1 MGHDRLLAV
10 GLAVVLS
17 FIEAPVNSFTLS
29 RETNITH
36 DDLHPEDSIVL
47 EVRND
52 VRRPNDIEITKADG
66 LIPTSEIYFK
76 DFKFITSI
84 QDQAVDSSIDTTQN
98 IEFTTQYV
106 EPSENKET
114 TDTITDNEHSKNKKY
129 NGHLL
134 NSTNKETKSTPSW
147 KKYTEINRKVVN
159 SELNND
165 RDQTEGMLTDETG
178 VPRQDSKSGDK
189 PSLNQLKNFL
199 FPSSFFKSD
208 IVNDTTSMVGVTD
221 QSYTGNPVSTDE
233 STTPTKANIATVE
246 SKRGGFLDFSLKSLF
261 EDNNDKKENSQENN
275 TSKPKGRRLSWR
287 FGSRYRGKEDNSAEK
302 SKERSR
308 YRFRNN
314 KDRKADNNNTKES
327 KEEYSKEIDSREDSD
342 KKTLRPTEKDTN
354 GENYQN
360 KSENNNETKVSR
372 DQTNVSEKE
381 ILAEWNQ
388 YENNKGNPNNGFQS
402 DNLSSKEK
410 LKLDEEGNR
419 KKMEHS
425 KYITTTE
432 INIWYTGSGEKTRS
446 REKEQ
451 RKITENKI
459 PKERNELRRPHS
471 SNNAEESRDNN
482 SKNRGR
488 NTSKHYN
495 NEDESSQLKSQ
506 DRDNKD
512 KIKGRYNDPRTDK
525 NKPSY
530 IKEYNTY
537 NSQNLN
543 EMQNNFNNIKN
554 NAMDSHT
561 GEKPSNNDYV
571 ENQTIQ
577 YHPIK
582 TTEVNEESDQEIT
595 ITRNNSTSDIIDIT
609 NNDDIKQENISSDKQ
624 VTLEYIKQYLS
635 TIDEEEENESHSPTI
650 DEISTAKPVDV
661 PNIAAVNYSA
671 DLKLNDIDTTT
682 EALDPYEPF
691 KIPNL
696 LISLPSSRNKDG
708 ALHYSKL
715 NQNEAKQYIN
725 TVETATESGLTEKYS
740 TDFINP
746 TTIEQKYGTKNKDT
760 KNTEAF
766 IQMREDDRREELLKE
781 EVINNY
787 EENFR
792 KYNYEVTTTQQSII
806 PVKIYEVNQKPEDE
820 KLSVKPLTFLDRLK
834 TTILYPVGI
843 NYKPLKKIEV
853 QPPKPFMRD
862 PDDNSWRNESLSSL
876 GIVFKPKN
884 SSKPFTQVLKNKT
897 ETEWNNLMEKQN
909 TSEVPDLRERLEKI
923 AEMRKSKKKKTDA
936 YGNVLYNDY
945 EESFSKETKD
955 SEFPT
960 STTTTTMISTTEGT
974 TTSTVA
980 PFTEPESLSYSKS
993 ITNSTTEKPKK
1004 VFNAAEYY
1012 DTSEEDDAD
1021 YLTLAKIDLKKFTV
1035 PMRTD
1040 AYVTPPTWLVTNTRP
1055 ENHNNYERKP
1065 TLQYFPPLT
1074 TQKGMFRDYDT
1085 DFHKKMGGYT
1095 ETEPPTNVLP
1105 VSYTRPLSPIP
1116 NDRTGQLF
1124 TPASKHSNDR
1134 TTTEFIDYEKPGFM
1148 TQAPVI
1154 PDPKDGY
1161 TVVTDDGSY
1170 NRAADVIKH
1179 YRDFLNAV
1187 AKDHEEDINEDY
1199 NPYTKIPTQGVTVS
1213 DIIHR
1218 MKPKPDMAEHYDY
1231 DNDFRKDVLQRF
1243 VHNFNQNS
1251 ERFKSGLPMLYN
1263 NSIIH
1268 GSAGDGREVASSRAY
1283 LSRMLTRPSGDC
1295 DNNATV
1301 ELSPAYEL
1309 HYYVP
1314 EEEEKEQIDPKPA
1327 TLPYQYR
1334 L

>member
-1 MGHDRLLAV
+1 MSQTFRLLAV

-29 RETNITH
+29 RETNFTQ

-52 VRRPNDIEITKADG
+52 VRRPNDIEITKDDG
-66 LIPTSEIYFK
+66 FIPTSEIYFK

-84 QDQAVDSSIDTTQN
+84 QDQAVDSSVDTTQN
-98 IEFTTQYV
+98 IEFTTQNV
-106 EPSENKET
+106 EPTENKET
-114 TDTITDNEHSKNKKY
+114 TITITDNEQSNLKKY
-129 NGHLL
+129 KSILH
-134 NSTNKETKSTPSW
+134 NSTNKEPKPTPSW
-147 KKYTEINRKVVN
+147 KKYTEINRKVN
-159 SELNND
+159 SELNDD
-165 RDQTEGMLTDETG
+165 RNQTEGMLTEETG
-178 VPRQDSKSGDK
+178 VPRQDSKSDI

-208 IVNDTTSMVGVTD
+208 IVNDTTSTVEVTE
-221 QSYTGNPVSTDE
+221 QSFTSNPETSVE
-233 STTPTKANIATVE
+233 LTTPTKSNIIATVE

-261 EDNNDKKENSQENN
+261 EDNSDKKENSQENN

-308 YRFRNN
+308 FRFRNN
-314 KDRKADNNNTKES
+314 KDKKADNNDTKES

-354 GENYQN
+354 SENYQN
-360 KSENNNETKVSR
+360 ESENKKETKVSR
-372 DQTNVSEKE
+372 DQTNVNEKE

-388 YENNKGNPNNGFQS
+388 YENNKGNPDNEFKN
-402 DNLSSKEK
+402 DNLPSKDK
-410 LKLDEEGNR
+410 LKLKEEGNL
-419 KKMEHS
+419 KKIEHS

-451 RKITENKI
+451 RKTTEFKI
-459 PKERNELRRPHS
+459 PEERNEARRPHS
-471 SNNAEESRDNN
+471 SNNSEESRDNN

-488 NTSKHYN
+488 NTSKSYN
-495 NEDESSQLKSQ
+495 SEDESSQSKSR
-506 DRDNKD
+506 DRNNKDNK
-512 KIKGRYNDPRTDK
+512 KERYNEPRMDK
-525 NKPSY
+525 NEHRD

-543 EMQNNFNNIKN
+543 ETQSHLNNIKN
-554 NAMDSHT
+554 NAMDSHIRQ
-561 GEKPSNNDYV
+561 KPSNNEYI
-571 ENQTIQ
+571 ENQTNQ
-577 YHPIK
+577 YDTIK
-582 TTEVNEESDQEIT
+582 TTELNEESSQEIT
-595 ITRNNSTSDIIDIT
+595 KTGNDSTSENIDIT
-609 NNDDIKQENISSDKQ
+609 KNYDDKQENKSSDKQ
-624 VTLEYIKQYLS
+624 VTLEHIKQFLS

-650 DEISTAKPVDV
+650 DEISTTKPVDV
-661 PNIAAVNYSA
+661 PNIAAVNYSE
-671 DLKLNDIDTTT
+671 DFKLNDIDTTT
-682 EALDPYEPF
+682 ETLDPYEHF

-708 ALHYSKL
+708 ALQYSKL

-725 TVETATESGLTEKYS
+725 TVETATESGFTEKYS
-740 TDFINP
+740 TEVINP
-746 TTIEQKYGTKNKDT
+746 TTSEQKYATKNKDY
-760 KNTEAF
+760 KNTEAI
-766 IQMREDDRREELLKE
+766 IQMHEDYRREELLKE
-781 EVINNY
+781 EVINNNEQNFGKFDY
-787 EENFR
+787 EL
-792 KYNYEVTTTQQSII
+792 TTTQQSTI

-820 KLSVKPLTFLDRLK
+820 KLSVKPLSFLDRLK
-834 TTILYPVGI
+834 TTILYPVGV
-843 NYKPLKKIEV
+843 NYRPLKKIEV
-853 QPPKPFMRD
+853 QPPKSFMRD

-897 ETEWNNLMEKQN
+897 ETEWNNLVEKQN
-909 TSEVPDLRERLEKI
+909 TSETPDLRERLEKI

-955 SEFPT
+955 SELST
-960 STTTTTMISTTEGT
+960 STTTTTMIPTTEFT

-980 PFTEPESLSYSKS
+980 PSTEPQSLNYSKS
-993 ITNSTTEKPKK
+993 VTNSTTEKPKK
-1004 VFNAAEYY
+1004 VFNVAEYY

-1035 PMRTD
+1035 PIRTD
-1040 AYVTPPTWLVTNTRP
+1040 AYVTPPTWIVTNTRP

-1105 VSYTRPLSPIP
+1105 VSYTRSSSPIP
-1116 NDRTGQLF
+1116 NDRMGQLF
-1124 TPASKHSNDR
+1124 TPMSKHSNDR

-1154 PDPKDGY
+1154 PDAKDGY

-1187 AKDHEEDINEDY
+1187 AKDHEEDVNEDY

-1213 DIIHR
+1213 DIIHKI
-1218 MKPKPDMAEHYDY
+1218 KPKPDMTEYDY

-1263 NSIIH
+1263 NSVIH
-1268 GSAGDGREVASSRAY
+1268 GSVGEGRDVASSRAY

-1314 EEEEKEQIDPKPA
+1314 EEEEKEQVDPKPA

>member
-1 MGHDRLLAV
+1 MGRDRLLAV

-52 VRRPNDIEITKADG
+52 IRRPNDIEKTKEDG
-66 LIPTSEIYFK
+66 FIPTSEIYFK

-84 QDQAVDSSIDTTQN
+84 EDQAVDSSIDTTQN
-98 IEFTTQYV
+98 IEFTTQNA
-106 EPSENKET
+106 EPTENKET
-114 TDTITDNEHSKNKKY
+114 TITITDNEHSNNKKY
-129 NGHLL
+129 KSILQ
-134 NSTNKETKSTPSW
+134 NSTNKETKPTPSW

-159 SELNND
+159 GELNDD
-165 RDQTEGMLTDETG
+165 RNQTEVMLTDETG
-178 VPRQDSKSGDK
+178 VPRQDSKSGDI

-208 IVNDTTSMVGVTD
+208 IVNDTTSTVGVTE
-221 QSYTGNPVSTDE
+221 QSFTSSSETTVDL
-233 STTPTKANIATVE
+233 TTPSKENIATVE

-261 EDNNDKKENSQENN
+261 EDSNDKKENSQENN

-308 YRFRNN
+308 FRFRNN
-314 KDRKADNNNTKES
+314 KDRKADNNNSKES
-327 KEEYSKEIDSREDSD
+327 KEQYSKEMDSREDSE
-342 KKTLRPTEKDTN
+342 KITLRPTEKDSN
-354 GENYQN
+354 
-360 KSENNNETKVSR
+360 SENDQNESELKKETK
-372 DQTNVSEKE
+372 DQSNVNEKE

-388 YENNKGNPNNGFQS
+388 YENNKGHSENVLKN
-402 DNLSSKEK
+402 DNLPPKDKMK
-410 LKLDEEGNR
+410 LEEESNR
-419 KKMEHS
+419 KKIEHG

-432 INIWYTGSGEKTRS
+432 INIWYTGSGEKTRF

-451 RKITENKI
+451 RKITEY
-459 PKERNELRRPHS
+459 
-471 SNNAEESRDNN
+471 SNNSEESRDNN
-482 SKNRGR
+482 SKNRGTSNR
-488 NTSKHYN
+488 NTSKSYK
-495 NEDESSQLKSQ
+495 NEDESSQSKAR
-506 DRDNKD
+506 DRNNKNNRNE
-512 KIKGRYNDPRTDK
+512 RYNESKTDK
-525 NKPSY
+525 NEHRD
-530 IKEYNTY
+530 IKEYKTY
-537 NSQNLN
+537 NSENLN
-543 EMQNNFNNIKN
+543 ETQNPNDIKN
-554 NAMDSHT
+554 NAMDSHIRQ
-561 GEKPSNNDYV
+561 KPSNNEYI
-571 ENQTIQ
+571 ENQTNQ
-577 YHPIK
+577 YDKIK
-582 TTEVNEESDQEIT
+582 TTEVNVESDQEIT
-595 ITRNNSTSDIIDIT
+595 KTGINSTSDIT
-609 NNDDIKQENISSDKQ
+609 KNDDVKQENNSSDKQ
-624 VTLEYIKQYLS
+624 VTLEYIKQFLS
-635 TIDEEEENESHSPTI
+635 TIDEEEENESRAPTI

-661 PNIAAVNYSA
+661 EIE
-671 DLKLNDIDTTT
+671 TTT

-708 ALHYSKL
+708 DLQISKL
-715 NQNEAKQYIN
+715 NRNEAKEYIN
-725 TVETATESGLTEKYS
+725 TVDTTTESGFTETYS

-746 TTIEQKYGTKNKDT
+746 TTSDQKYETKNKDT
-760 KNTEAF
+760 KNTEAI
-766 IQMREDDRREELLKE
+766 IQMHEDNRREELLKE
-781 EVINNY
+781 EVINNN
-787 EENFR
+787 EENFGKF
-792 KYNYEVTTTQQSII
+792 KYELTTTQQSTI

-853 QPPKPFMRD
+853 QPPKSFMRD

-897 ETEWNNLMEKQN
+897 ETEWNNLVEKQN
-909 TSEVPDLRERLEKI
+909 TSETPDLRERLEKI

-955 SEFPT
+955 SEY
-960 STTTTTMISTTEGT
+960 STTTTTMISTTEFT

-980 PFTEPESLSYSKS
+980 PAIDPESQNYSKS
-993 ITNSTTEKPKK
+993 ATNSSTKKPKK
-1004 VFNAAEYY
+1004 VFNEAEYY
-1012 DTSEEDDAD
+1012 DTSEDDDAD

-1035 PMRTD
+1035 PIGTD

-1074 TQKGMFRDYDT
+1074 THKGMFRDYDT
-1085 DFHKKMGGYT
+1085 DFHKKMGAYT

-1105 VSYTRPLSPIP
+1105 VSYTRPSSPIP
-1116 NDRTGQLF
+1116 NDRTGHLF
-1124 TPASKHSNDR
+1124 TPISKYSNDR

-1154 PDPKDGY
+1154 PDAKDGY
-1161 TVVTDDGSY
+1161 TVITDDGSY

-1213 DIIHR
+1213 DIIHKI
-1218 MKPKPDMAEHYDY
+1218 KPKPDMAENYDY

-1263 NSIIH
+1263 NSVIH

-1314 EEEEKEQIDPKPA
+1314 EEEEKEQVDPKPA